1 MSVIK
6 FLVFIVF
13 LTAFLLFIAQNAGYV
28 EIHFFHMTYNVPLF
42 VLLLFTFAF
51 GFLLP
56 SFYLLIRITILKR
69 QLHGIEEGLRELSRG
84 YLNKAER
91 LLLSVGRVVE
101 PVRSLVAK
109 AIHEQGRLEDLK
121 NFNSTTS
128 AIVGEI
134 MLKEGNLQ
142 EAEKKFNQTLL
153 QDKENLRAIKGLRD
167 LYAIS
172 ESWEKAL
179 EYQEKVLQLCEKWER
194 EKQKT
199 IKAEIMAMVYLKKG
213 EERLIEKAFDLNPS
227 PFVYSVYIKHLLS
240 QDRIKDARKV
250 WEKAVSM
257 GYQEEVLWNLLEDEK
272 ALTKLLDDID
282 AKAESI
288 DPNILCMVY
297 LHLNLISKAKDL
309 EERLTNPLKALL
321 YSSQSHKEQD
331 KYCLLG
337 IRELLKPFVCSC
349 GKAYNTYKPLCV
361 KCIRWGEIK
370 FRREINAGG
379 P

>member
-1 MSVIK
+1 MSIIK
-6 FLVFIVF
+6 LLVLIAF

-28 EIHFFHMTYNVPLF
+28 EIRFFHIVYNIPLF

-56 SFYLLIRITILKR
+56 SFYLLLRVTMLKR
-69 QLHGIEEGLRELSRG
+69 RLHGLEEGLRELSRG
-84 YLNKAER
+84 YLSRAER
-91 LLLSVGRVVE
+91 LLFSAGKFVE
-101 PVRSLVAK
+101 PARSLVAEVVHK
-109 AIHEQGRLEDLK
+109 QGKLEELK
-121 NFNSTTS
+121 NFNSTAAAT
-128 AIVGEI
+128 VGEI
-134 MLKEGNLQ
+134 MLREGNLQ
-142 EAEKKFNQTLL
+142 EAERKFDQALL
-153 QDKENLRAIKGLRD
+153 QDGENLRAIKGLRN
-167 LYAIS
+167 LYALS
-172 ESWEKAL
+172 ENWERAL

-194 EKQKT
+194 EKQKG

-272 ALTKLLDDID
+272 ALTKLLDDIE

-288 DPNILCMVY
+288 DPNVLCVVY
-297 LHLNLISKAKDL
+297 LNLNLISKAKNL
-309 EERLTNPLKALL
+309 EEKLTIPFKALL

-337 IRELLKPFVCSC
+337 IKELLKPFVCSC

-361 KCIRWGEIK
+361 ECIRWGEIK
-370 FRREINAGG
+370 LRRDIYAGR